1 MSTPLRLLAIL
12 ALLPASHG
20 LAMAAE
26 PLSLQRQDGA
36 TVPAMAYA
44 PARAACRGIAV
55 VSHGAGGSAE
65 GYGYLGEATS
75 GLGYLAVVVGHE
87 ESGRGA
93 LRQHVRGN
101 GLREGLEELITDPAA
116 YRGRLMDVAAA
127 RQWAQARCRS
137 RESIL
142 LGHSMGAA
150 TAMIEAGARN
160 TMGVAGTDAFSA
172 YVALSPQGAEPI
184 FPAGAWSDIRKP
196 VLLLTGTRDTELG
209 GASWETRTEPFREMP
224 AGCKWLGVIDGATH
238 MNFAGAGRAR
248 RTEALVER
256 TVGAFLQG
264 IRRGDCL
271 NPPKL
276 RGIDVEVRA
285 DRKFD
290 PRSAP
295 RSVRGTGLL

>member
-1 MSTPLRLLAIL
+1 MSTPLRMLALL

-20 LAMAAE
+20 RAMAAE
-26 PLSLQRQDGA
+26 SLSLQRQDGA

-55 VSHGAGGSAE
+55 ISHGAGGSAE
-65 GYGYLGEATS
+65 GYSYLGETMS
-75 GLGYLAVVVGHE
+75 GLGYLTVAVGHE

-93 LRQHVRGN
+93 LREHMRGN
-101 GLREGLEELITDPAA
+101 GLRDGLGDLITDPAA
-116 YRGRLMDVAAA
+116 YRGRFMDIAAA
-127 RQWAQARCRS
+127 TQWAQARCRS

-172 YVALSPQGAEPI
+172 YVALSPQGAGPI

-238 MNFAGAGRAR
+238 MNFAGRGASRQAESLVGR
-248 RTEALVER
+248 TI
-256 TVGAFLQG
+256 GAFLQG
-264 IRRGDCL
+264 LRRGDCRYDA
-271 NPPKL
+271 KL
-276 RGIDVEVRA
+276 RGIDVETR
-285 DRKFD
+285 
-290 PRSAP
+290 
-295 RSVRGTGLL
+295 